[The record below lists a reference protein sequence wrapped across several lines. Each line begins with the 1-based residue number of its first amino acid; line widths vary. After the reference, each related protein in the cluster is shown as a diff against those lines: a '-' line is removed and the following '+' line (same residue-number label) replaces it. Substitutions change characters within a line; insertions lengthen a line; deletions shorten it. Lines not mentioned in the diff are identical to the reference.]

1 MSSREQRRVGWIG
14 WSVLP
19 ISLVAGALSMTLGDM
34 LFICLKYG
42 HRAYF
47 EEGLPI
53 VKHKPYTLS
62 TGVVLSQNLATFAW
76 LTDTV
81 IWLALVISAVGLLV
95 WLSSLSRRFRG
106 QPAL

>member
-1 MSSREQRRVGWIG
+1 MSSTEQRRVGWIG

-42 HRAYF
+42 HRAYY
-47 EEGLPI
+47 EEGLRI

-62 TGVVLSQNLATFAW
+62 TGVVLSSNLATMAW
-76 LTDTV
+76 LIDIT
-81 IWLALVISAVGLLV
+81 IWLALVISAVGLLMR
-95 WLSSLSRRFRG
+95 LSSLSRRFRG
-106 QPAL
+106 QPTV